1 MEAGVATEFEADLG
15 RIACDPAVMAGKP
28 VVRGT
33 RIPVERVLEHIEVN
47 GWSDVFAAF
56 PALVEDDVRACVR
69 FARLAVVRG
78 QAAQRKSRRVAA

>member
-1 MEAGVATEFEADLG
+1 MPTPFDADLA

-47 GWSDVFAAF
+47 GWADVFAAF
-56 PALVEDDVRACVR
+56 PDLTEDDVRACLR
-69 FARLAVVRG
+69 LARLALVHQRRTFPRG
-78 QAAQRKSRRVAA
+78 SRFAL